1 MDRYVPPTNFW
12 GPRFYRKIMPENCLK
27 WDQKPVSTVEKSPI
41 FVLKPV
47 FTMLQTK
54 SRPAFRDF
62 CGENP
67 ARTGGTYLSDL
78 IGECPAPPGAGRRMH
93 FRDVSTCGVCMCF
106 CVCGFVKK
114 FWRVIQNYFQL
125 KKQVPQTLPHILP
138 HILPHMGYPT
148 LWPDPRKTEDRQTE
162 RQTHKARHRV
172 MASPQCLNFNWGQTD
187 RQTHKARHRVATQ
200 LIRRQSSK

>member
-1 MDRYVPPTNFW
+1 MCVFVCVLSDSVCLCLSLSINKIFVSLSLCLSVSKYDCVILSVLPMDRYVPPTNFW

-78 IGECPAPPGAGRRMH
+78 IGECPPPPGAGRRMH

-148 LWPDPRKTEDRQTE
+148 LWPDPWKRD
-162 RQTHKARHRV
+162 
-172 MASPQCLNFNWGQTD
+172 
-187 RQTHKARHRVATQ
+187 
-200 LIRRQSSK
+200 

>member
-78 IGECPAPPGAGRRMH
+78 IGECPPPPGAGRRMH

-138 HILPHMGYPT
+138 HIVPHMGYRA
-148 LWPDPRKTEDRQTE
+148 LWPDPYIAFWTRP
-162 RQTHKARHRV
+162 RV
-172 MASPQCLNFNWGQTD
+172 LCIQVRLSVRLSVCSNYRYYFF
-187 RQTHKARHRVATQ
+187 
-200 LIRRQSSK
+200 LIFCSRLDCS

>member
-1 MDRYVPPTNFW
+1 
-12 GPRFYRKIMPENCLK
+12 
-27 WDQKPVSTVEKSPI
+27 
-41 FVLKPV
+41 
-47 FTMLQTK
+47 MLQTK

-67 ARTGGTYLSDL
+67 ARSGGTYLSDL
-78 IGECPAPPGAGRRMH
+78 IGECPPSPGAGRRMH

-148 LWPDPRKTEDRQTE
+148 LWPDPNYSDRRKRKLAEAMFIRDLKPT
-162 RQTHKARHRV
+162 
-172 MASPQCLNFNWGQTD
+172 LNKQKESYKLALF
-187 RQTHKARHRVATQ
+187 A
-200 LIRRQSSK
+200 